1 MKTRKIE
8 GAHGEYLLVEW
19 AAPKEPNLINLGK
32 SGFVGGTWTVLRQ
45 QTQQQPRAYSFRSFV
60 DSSSFFFSGEFGD
73 QSTQLDL
80 NSFDQYQ
87 VFWASDSQTFFDFLE
102 PNDEGW
108 GYKLIPN
115 GAVRHEFLEKEPG
128 FCYWPHFN
136 TSNMTSLQSMA
147 PSPSA
152 MEDYME
158 TLTPSSANAYAD
170 YINDEFG
177 PNASYPIPPNTDC
190 IMDTECGIQNNG
202 VPAYIK
208 VKRNW
213 ETDVKGLGLVRE
225 ICTAVMDD
233 ASGLEVEE
241 CVRNP
246 TADAPV
252 RKPDPKAKEF
262 VRYEMQVNR
271 HGEGGDEG
279 VECGRTT
286 YVMPGLKDPKTNTW
300 IGKYNRSNG
309 FKCTKGKW
317 WLEWWLEICEWW
329 SWLEWWLEI
338 CEWFSNL
345 CCCGVFFP
353 RFFQTG
359 MPLTRVSVNGH
370 VNANYCDRGLSE
382 ITRRCKPGLQCTYK
396 LLDEKYRC
404 EKTYLR
410 PDTAVPEETDLFI
423 RTRVPHDCWKTGDDY
438 CKKGTK
444 IIDVPPVERRVPIK
458 IINNKYTERW
468 QPWDKTWVKTYMDAP
483 NSKECRS
490 VLFKQADHHPGVTHS
505 HQHFVGC
512 TWDLKPGQIINEQY
526 ERDIGDYSIWKRKCG
541 DPCRV
546 DFSFLNAPLRMR
558 VPSIEMTFDGSQST
572 RFGLD
577 GIIHASLHEVNGL
590 NNQKE
595 MAKERQ
601 KLYASL
607 EEAFTAVFTA
617 HGIASAVDAVS
628 DSDVLVLQ
636 SRCDL
641 ELTTPT
647 DSISAEKNVY
657 TIPMG
662 PMPCSEP
669 FVCTFMHWRSREVK
683 VNVVRKKCVKIMKHP
698 MLGYKC
704 KWWVV
709 GGCGCTVFSLFCF
722 FFFLCHWL
730 HSCTAFLCC
739 VPGAQFQQLKEMYS
753 GTKGNTTYDQESQG
767 ASDNTIMWIGMAVGF
782 VLAILVSIIMF
793 MKVRTSMRLN
803 QAYDHVDKH
812 LAGQPATIDR
822 RRSEHH
828 LKERAKAESGQEK
841 QKQLWDKKS
850 KMIKQNIQKKKD
862 EFKRRMKAIKK
873 ENQRRERDL
882 RDKIEFEALERA
894 KLNKRRAKIREHRA
908 EIAKKKA
915 EQEYNKLLASH
926 HNVGHK
932 K

>member
-1 MKTRKIE
+1 
-8 GAHGEYLLVEW
+8 
-19 AAPKEPNLINLGK
+19 
-32 SGFVGGTWTVLRQ
+32 
-45 QTQQQPRAYSFRSFV
+45 
-60 DSSSFFFSGEFGD
+60 
-73 QSTQLDL
+73 
-80 NSFDQYQ
+80 
-87 VFWASDSQTFFDFLE
+87 
-102 PNDEGW
+102 
-108 GYKLIPN
+108 
-115 GAVRHEFLEKEPG
+115 
-128 FCYWPHFN
+128 
-136 TSNMTSLQSMA
+136 
-147 PSPSA
+147 
-152 MEDYME
+152 
-158 TLTPSSANAYAD
+158 
-170 YINDEFG
+170 
-177 PNASYPIPPNTDC
+177 
-190 IMDTECGIQNNG
+190 
-202 VPAYIK
+202 
-208 VKRNW
+208 
-213 ETDVKGLGLVRE
+213 
-225 ICTAVMDD
+225 
-233 ASGLEVEE
+233 
-241 CVRNP
+241 
-246 TADAPV
+246 
-252 RKPDPKAKEF
+252 
-262 VRYEMQVNR
+262 
-271 HGEGGDEG
+271 
-279 VECGRTT
+279 
-286 YVMPGLKDPKTNTW
+286 
-300 IGKYNRSNG
+300 
-309 FKCTKGKW
+309 
-317 WLEWWLEICEWW
+317 
-329 SWLEWWLEI
+329 
-338 CEWFSNL
+338 
-345 CCCGVFFP
+345 
-353 RFFQTG
+353 

-468 QPWDKTWVKTYMDAP
+468 QPWDKNWRYKYMDAP
-483 NSKECRS
+483 DSKECKS

-709 GGCGCTVFSLFCF
+709 GGGWLWVHGFLIVLLLF
-722 FFFLCHWL
+722 FFMPLI
-730 HSCTAFLCC
+730 AFLYC
-739 VPGAQFQQLKEMYS
+739 VSVLRSRCPIS
-753 GTKGNTTYDQESQG
+753 
-767 ASDNTIMWIGMAVGF
+767 TIERNVFRYQRQHHVRSRKPRGIGQY
-782 VLAILVSIIMF
+782 
-793 MKVRTSMRLN
+793 N
-803 QAYDHVDKH
+803 HVDWYGGGFCLGH
-812 LAGQPATIDR
+812 FGLDYHVYESSYVDAFEPGLRSCGQTFGG
-822 RRSEHH
+822 STGHH
-828 LKERAKAESGQEK
+828 
-841 QKQLWDKKS
+841 
-850 KMIKQNIQKKKD
+850 
-862 EFKRRMKAIKK
+862 
-873 ENQRRERDL
+873 
-882 RDKIEFEALERA
+882 
-894 KLNKRRAKIREHRA
+894 
-908 EIAKKKA
+908 
-915 EQEYNKLLASH
+915 
-926 HNVGHK
+926 
-932 K
+932 

>member
-1 MKTRKIE
+1 
-8 GAHGEYLLVEW
+8 
-19 AAPKEPNLINLGK
+19 
-32 SGFVGGTWTVLRQ
+32 
-45 QTQQQPRAYSFRSFV
+45 
-60 DSSSFFFSGEFGD
+60 
-73 QSTQLDL
+73 
-80 NSFDQYQ
+80 
-87 VFWASDSQTFFDFLE
+87 
-102 PNDEGW
+102 
-108 GYKLIPN
+108 
-115 GAVRHEFLEKEPG
+115 
-128 FCYWPHFN
+128 
-136 TSNMTSLQSMA
+136 
-147 PSPSA
+147 
-152 MEDYME
+152 
-158 TLTPSSANAYAD
+158 
-170 YINDEFG
+170 
-177 PNASYPIPPNTDC
+177 
-190 IMDTECGIQNNG
+190 
-202 VPAYIK
+202 
-208 VKRNW
+208 
-213 ETDVKGLGLVRE
+213 
-225 ICTAVMDD
+225 
-233 ASGLEVEE
+233 
-241 CVRNP
+241 
-246 TADAPV
+246 
-252 RKPDPKAKEF
+252 
-262 VRYEMQVNR
+262 
-271 HGEGGDEG
+271 
-279 VECGRTT
+279 
-286 YVMPGLKDPKTNTW
+286 
-300 IGKYNRSNG
+300 
-309 FKCTKGKW
+309 
-317 WLEWWLEICEWW
+317 
-329 SWLEWWLEI
+329 
-338 CEWFSNL
+338 
-345 CCCGVFFP
+345 
-353 RFFQTG
+353 
-359 MPLTRVSVNGH
+359 
-370 VNANYCDRGLSE
+370 
-382 ITRRCKPGLQCTYK
+382 
-396 LLDEKYRC
+396 
-404 EKTYLR
+404 
-410 PDTAVPEETDLFI
+410 
-423 RTRVPHDCWKTGDDY
+423 
-438 CKKGTK
+438 
-444 IIDVPPVERRVPIK
+444 
-458 IINNKYTERW
+458 
-468 QPWDKTWVKTYMDAP
+468 
-483 NSKECRS
+483 
-490 VLFKQADHHPGVTHS
+490 
-505 HQHFVGC
+505 
-512 TWDLKPGQIINEQY
+512 
-526 ERDIGDYSIWKRKCG
+526 
-541 DPCRV
+541 
-546 DFSFLNAPLRMR
+546 MR

-709 GGCGCTVFSLFCF
+709 GGGWWVVVGARFSHCF
-722 FFFLCHWL
+722 ASSFFLCHWL

>member
-1 MKTRKIE
+1 M
-8 GAHGEYLLVEW
+8 
-19 AAPKEPNLINLGK
+19 
-32 SGFVGGTWTVLRQ
+32 
-45 QTQQQPRAYSFRSFV
+45 
-60 DSSSFFFSGEFGD
+60 
-73 QSTQLDL
+73 
-80 NSFDQYQ
+80 
-87 VFWASDSQTFFDFLE
+87 
-102 PNDEGW
+102 
-108 GYKLIPN
+108 
-115 GAVRHEFLEKEPG
+115 
-128 FCYWPHFN
+128 
-136 TSNMTSLQSMA
+136 
-147 PSPSA
+147 
-152 MEDYME
+152 
-158 TLTPSSANAYAD
+158 
-170 YINDEFG
+170 
-177 PNASYPIPPNTDC
+177 
-190 IMDTECGIQNNG
+190 
-202 VPAYIK
+202 
-208 VKRNW
+208 
-213 ETDVKGLGLVRE
+213 
-225 ICTAVMDD
+225 
-233 ASGLEVEE
+233 
-241 CVRNP
+241 
-246 TADAPV
+246 
-252 RKPDPKAKEF
+252 
-262 VRYEMQVNR
+262 
-271 HGEGGDEG
+271 
-279 VECGRTT
+279 
-286 YVMPGLKDPKTNTW
+286 
-300 IGKYNRSNG
+300 
-309 FKCTKGKW
+309 
-317 WLEWWLEICEWW
+317 
-329 SWLEWWLEI
+329 EI

-468 QPWDKTWVKTYMDAP
+468 QPWDETWVKKYMDAP
-483 NSKECRS
+483 KSKECKS

-709 GGCGCTVFSLFCF
+709 GGGWWVVVGARFSHCF
-722 FFFLCHWL
+722 ASSFFLCH
-730 HSCTAFLCC
+730 
-739 VPGAQFQQLKEMYS
+739 
-753 GTKGNTTYDQESQG
+753 
-767 ASDNTIMWIGMAVGF
+767 
-782 VLAILVSIIMF
+782 
-793 MKVRTSMRLN
+793 
-803 QAYDHVDKH
+803 
-812 LAGQPATIDR
+812 
-822 RRSEHH
+822 
-828 LKERAKAESGQEK
+828 
-841 QKQLWDKKS
+841 
-850 KMIKQNIQKKKD
+850 
-862 EFKRRMKAIKK
+862 
-873 ENQRRERDL
+873 
-882 RDKIEFEALERA
+882 
-894 KLNKRRAKIREHRA
+894 
-908 EIAKKKA
+908 
-915 EQEYNKLLASH
+915 
-926 HNVGHK
+926 
-932 K
+932 